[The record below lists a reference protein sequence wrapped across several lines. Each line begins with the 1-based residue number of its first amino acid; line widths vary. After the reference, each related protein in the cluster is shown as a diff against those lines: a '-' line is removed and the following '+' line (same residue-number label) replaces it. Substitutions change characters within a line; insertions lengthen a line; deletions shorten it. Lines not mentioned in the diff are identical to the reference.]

1 MPQNTGYFMP
11 DGRDIGT
18 VFKAGNTGG
27 STGILLYEGV
37 DVSTYFAPKVYVT
50 TTPSTRIYGSNGRDL
65 VNVFESNDPP
75 VTVEVTL
82 STNTANA
89 VLTTYYVPDGY
100 DSASK
105 REGYM
110 VNLSGS
116 ALCIK
121 QLRDDWLTD
130 GYRNSF
136 VISDSLPDYTGGDLV
151 VRLYRNGSV
160 AWSITV
166 PAAGEWEMG
175 SRTFNDGR
183 HWFRKDDGNLNR
195 YAAAPNFPFSSGSYY
210 ATVSY
215 TGYKRV

>member
-50 TTPSTRIYGSNGRDL
+50 NTPSTRIYGSNGRDL

-75 VTVEVTL
+75 VTVDMVL
-82 STNTANA
+82 STNTADA
-89 VLTTYYVPDGY
+89 VKTSYWEYGGSESGY
-100 DSASK
+100 HRTA
-105 REGYM
+105 YL

-116 ALCIK
+116 ALEIK
-121 QLRDDWLTD
+121 QTPDPAGD
-130 GYRNSF
+130 GVYDSF
-136 VISDSLPDYTGGDLV
+136 IIADSLPNYIGGDLV
-151 VRLYRNGSV
+151 VRLYRDGV
-160 AWSITV
+160 AVWSATV
-166 PAAGEWEMG
+166 TSSGTWRRA
-175 SRTFNDGR
+175 FKKYNDGW
-183 HWFRKDDGNLNR
+183 HWYRSNGGLND
-195 YAAAPNFPFSSGSYY
+195 YVIAPMYPYSSGTYY